1 MKFLPYER
9 LKINSALSSEEIL
22 KRLDNVI
29 EPKRY
34 FRLFGSGTKPYQ
46 GSVEGS
52 HFEISRS
59 IGYRNSFLPMIKGD
73 VQSEMSGCSVYI
85 TMQPHILVIAFM
97 IFWLGGV
104 GVIFLG
110 FLYSL
115 VSPLTEPH
123 TTDPSLALI
132 PGGMFVFGY
141 ALSLGG
147 FKFESIKSKKFFR
160 ELFEAREVEEM
171 GIANP
176 FEMAG

>member
-9 LKINSALSSEEIL
+9 LKIITALSNEEVL
-22 KRLDNVI
+22 ERLDNVV

-34 FRLFGSGTKPYQ
+34 FRFFGSGTKPYQ

-52 HFEISRS
+52 HFEVSRI
-59 IGYRNSFLPMIKGD
+59 IGYRNSFLPVIKGD
-73 VQSEMSGCSVYI
+73 VQSEISGCSVSI
-85 TMQPHILVIAFM
+85 TMHPHIFVTAFM

-104 GVIFLG
+104 GFFFLS

-115 VSPLTEPH
+115 VSSLTETH

-132 PGGMFVFGY
+132 PGGMFIFGC
-141 ALSLGG
+141 ALFLGG
-147 FKFESIKSKKFFR
+147 FKFESIKSKKFFQ